1 MGPIQRGAAQK
12 KRFQNTVMRVLVTLA
27 KNKREH
33 IAGTDRGSHFMPE
46 IDDEVLV
53 RFVNGDME

>member
-1 MGPIQRGAAQK
+1 
-12 KRFQNTVMRVLVTLA
+12 MRVLVTLA

-33 IAGTDRGSHFMPE
+33 IAGTDRGAHFMPE